1 MVIIKYNN
9 IKALKSFFI
18 VFFCFLFIFLCM
30 PQDISVFSS
39 EPSTKKNSE
48 HIILIDVNELQL
60 YLIDKESK
68 ETIKKYSI
76 AVGALDS
83 PSPLGT
89 WKITSKG
96 QWNEGFGGRWLGLN
110 VPWGIYGIHGTTK
123 PSSIGSYAS
132 HGCIRMFNS
141 DIKDLYSKVN
151 IGTSVIIYGGANWMF
166 TSYVRTMIPGDRGA
180 DVYSVQQRLTDL
192 CYYRGS
198 LDGIY
203 GEGLKQS
210 ILDFRED
217 HGLSLS
223 HNIDLETLKVM
234 GIYRFE

>member
-1 MVIIKYNN
+1 MALIKYNN
-9 IKALKSFFI
+9 IKALKSFLL
-18 VFFCFLFIFLCM
+18 VFFCFLLIFLCLYL
-30 PQDISVFSS
+30 DISTSAS
-39 EPSTKKNSE
+39 EPSDKKTSK

-123 PSSIGSYAS
+123 PSSIGSFAS
-132 HGCIRMFNS
+132 HGCIRMFNA
-141 DIKDLYSKVN
+141 DAKDLYSRVN
-151 IGTSVIIYGGANWMF
+151 IGTSVVIYGGANWLF
-166 TSYVRTMIPGDRGA
+166 TSYVRTLVPGDRGA
-180 DVYSVQQRLTDL
+180 DVYGVQERLKDL
-192 CYYRGS
+192 CYYKS
-198 LDGIY
+198 TIDGIY
-203 GEGLKQS
+203 GEGLKKS
-210 ILDFRED
+210 VLDFRED
-217 HGLSLS
+217 HDLPIS
-223 HNIDLETLKVM
+223 HNIDMEMLKAM
-234 GIYRFE
+234 DIFKFE

>member
-1 MVIIKYNN
+1 MITTKLNK
-9 IKALKSFFI
+9 IKALKSFFL
-18 VFFCFLFIFLCM
+18 VLFCFFLIFFFEFQLM
-30 PQDISVFSS
+30 AFSAS
-39 EPSTKKNSE
+39 EPSVKKNVE
-48 HIILIDVNELQL
+48 NIILIDVNDLQL

-76 AVGALDS
+76 AVGALHS

-110 VPWGIYGIHGTTK
+110 VPWGIYGIHGTTR

-132 HGCIRMFNS
+132 HGCIRMFNA
-141 DIKDLYSKVN
+141 DAKDLYSRVT

-166 TSYVRTMIPGDRGA
+166 TSYVRTMVPGDRGA
-180 DVYSVQQRLTDL
+180 DVYSVQERLKNL
-192 CYYRGS
+192 CYYRGT

-203 GEGLKQS
+203 GESLKKS
-210 ILDFRED
+210 VLDFRED
-217 HGLSLS
+217 HYLPLS
-223 HNIDLETLKVM
+223 HNIDSEMLKAM
-234 GIYRFE
+234 DIYKFE